1 VAIAARIR
9 HRLDERL
16 AAWVL
21 RRQGADSLPVEIGR
35 RRLYVLPTRAGIGFG
50 VLLFG
55 MLLAGLNYANSLA
68 LFLTF
73 LLAGLVL
80 AAMHMCHGNLLGCR
94 IVAARVSPTFAGEEG
109 RLELVVEAD
118 GATRH
123 DWSIAIRDG
132 DDVVQGDPVQV
143 NPGVRASM
151 HLHITGARRGVH
163 PLDRVRLTTTWPF
176 GLFRCWTWLH
186 LPCEL
191 IVYPAARGSLPLRT
205 GGGRR
210 HGQHERASPGD
221 EEWRGL
227 RAYRDG
233 DVPRRIAWKAYARGG
248 PLLVGEYAAIGSDR
262 HEFDFDSLAPL
273 GLEARLEQLSRW
285 IVDAEQHG
293 EPYSLRLPQTAIAT
307 GRGALHRHRC
317 LTALARVPT

>member
-9 HRLDERL
+9 HRFDARF

-21 RRQGADSLPVEIGR
+21 RRQGADVLPVEVTR

-50 VLLFG
+50 LLLFG

-73 LLAGLVL
+73 LLAGLAL

-94 IVAARVSPTFAGEEG
+94 VVGARVTPTFAGEEG
-109 RLELVVEAD
+109 RLELVVEAG

-123 DWSIAIRDG
+123 EWVIAIREADG
-132 DDVVQGDPVQV
+132 VTLGDPVQV
-143 NPGVRASM
+143 RSGERASL
-151 HLHITGARRGVH
+151 HLDIAGTRRGVH
-163 PLDRVRLTTTWPF
+163 AIDRVRLTTTWPF
-176 GLFRCWTWLH
+176 GLFRTWTWLH

-191 IVYPAARGSLPLRT
+191 IVYPAARGHLPARSL
-205 GGGRR
+205 GGRR
-210 HGQHERASPGD
+210 QGERERTTPGD

-227 RAYRDG
+227 RNYRDG
-233 DVPRRIAWKAYARGG
+233 DAPRRIAWKAYTRGG
-248 PLLVGEYAAIGSDR
+248 PLLVGEYAATGSDR
-262 HEFDFDSLAPL
+262 HEFDFEQLAPL

-285 IVDAEQHG
+285 IVDAEQRG
-293 EPYSLRLPQTAIAT
+293 EPYSLRLPQAWI
-307 GRGALHRHRC
+307 GADCGAAHRHRC
-317 LTALARVPT
+317 LTALARMPP